1 MSAMEEYNQEG
12 VEAIVSAGNPIPGQ
26 SLTTN
31 PDAPRPF
38 EGPTEY
44 TKFKDALD
52 YVAAELLQEEVYT
65 QVVLALGD
73 GVSVTD
79 MATQIGYV
87 GFREGKWNPDLM
99 LLLMEPLMY
108 LLMSLC
114 EKAGIEYRVDSED
127 DGDDESEESILEQK
141 AKNIAEVAKAKIAES
156 SGVPAGALPQ
166 NIVAQVEAIE
176 MPQESLLAQ
185 PAQPEAQPQE
195 SLLDRG

>member
-12 VEAIVSAGNPIPGQ
+12 VQAIATAGKPIPGQ

>member
-12 VEAIVSAGNPIPGQ
+12 VEAIVSAGKPIPGQ

>member
-1 MSAMEEYNQEG
+1 
-12 VEAIVSAGNPIPGQ
+12 
-26 SLTTN
+26 
-31 PDAPRPF
+31 
-38 EGPTEY
+38 
-44 TKFKDALD
+44 
-52 YVAAELLQEEVYT
+52 
-65 QVVLALGD
+65 
-73 GVSVTD
+73 
-79 MATQIGYV
+79 
-87 GFREGKWNPDLM
+87 
-99 LLLMEPLMY
+99 MY

>member
-12 VEAIVSAGNPIPGQ
+12 VEAIVSAGKPIPGQ

-114 EKAGIEYRVDSED
+114 EK
-127 DGDDESEESILEQK
+127 
-141 AKNIAEVAKAKIAES
+141 EVAKAKIAES

>member
-1 MSAMEEYNQEG
+1 MNAMEEYNQEG
-12 VEAIVSAGNPIPGQ
+12 VEAIVSAGKPIPGQ

>member
-1 MSAMEEYNQEG
+1 MSTMEEYNQEG
-12 VEAIVSAGNPIPGQ
+12 VEAIVSAGKPIPGQ

-156 SGVPAGALPQ
+156 SGVPEGALPQ